1 MHASGSDASMYR
13 PKLKQAFADCT
24 MILLTFSISSVSRV
38 LVNIL
43 KELSSDCFWKC
54 DGNSEHR
61 FVYDHLPF
69 SLPLHI
75 ASSCLQPVYLLSCSF
90 MFWKQALQKVSNYS
104 WPLILNYHLYMCWD
118 FHTIVSTAKHS
129 NAHNR
134 LNSSCDFLNHEN
146 HNPSI

>member
-1 MHASGSDASMYR
+1 
-13 PKLKQAFADCT
+13 
-24 MILLTFSISSVSRV
+24 MILLTFSISPVSRV

-54 DGNSEHR
+54 DRNSEHR

-75 ASSCLQPVYLLSCSF
+75 ASSCSQPVYLLSCSF
-90 MFWKQALQKVSNYS
+90 MFWKQALQKVSNHS
-104 WPLILNYHLYMCWD
+104 WPLNLNYHLYMCWD